1 MHTHLL
7 PTHSSI
13 QHDKKEHSFAELHGG
28 GERAHRAAACQ
39 GRAEQ
44 QQLGEFL
51 VLDNA
56 GRSPG
61 WSYPALSPAVVNIE
75 GIDREKSSW
84 TRRHV
89 LVAIA
94 PSSTCSIRRR
104 PRAQRVRWGAAHCTT
119 GARAR
124 RRTCHAPGRHRL
136 FFRAAVRRR
145 SSCASVLAAGPGRK
159 RAVWGGGE
167 VEQGHRAGGAAGP
180 GSTRG
185 RRRGLGGGG
194 WIGARGKSRALLVEE
209 DTAAVAGA
217 RGNGSRRNSWWGR
230 CLWGKP

>member
-51 VLDNA
+51 VADNA
-56 GRSPG
+56 EEAPG
-61 WSYPALSPAVVNIE
+61 
-75 GIDREKSSW
+75 G
-84 TRRHV
+84 
-89 LVAIA
+89 AIL
-94 PSSTCSIRRR
+94 PSRR
-104 PRAQRVRWGAAHCTT
+104 PWSTSRELTGRRARGCAVTSWWPSHRRLRAASAVGRARSEFDGGAAHCTT

-145 SSCASVLAAGPGRK
+145 SSRASVLAAGPGRK

-185 RRRGLGGGG
+185 RRR
-194 WIGARGKSRALLVEE
+194 
-209 DTAAVAGA
+209 
-217 RGNGSRRNSWWGR
+217 
-230 CLWGKP
+230 